1 MSNDVKM
8 VGEKQVGDMYLAAAF
23 LAYGASL
30 KRVDRGDVKRQKFVF
45 GQATLP
51 SIIISDDDVQV
62 KTQCLATLEDVETFF
77 ISKRLW
83 LPPSYPDAVRGIKS
97 AIHS

>member
-1 MSNDVKM
+1 MSNDVKL
-8 VGEKQVGDMYLAAAF
+8 GTEKSVGDMYLAAAF
-23 LAYGASL
+23 LSYGAAL
-30 KRVDRGDVKRQKFVF
+30 NRVDRKDEKRQKFIF
-45 GQATLP
+45 SQATLP
-51 SIIISDDDVQV
+51 SIIISDDDIQV
-62 KTQCLATLEDVETFF
+62 KTFCQATLEDVETFF